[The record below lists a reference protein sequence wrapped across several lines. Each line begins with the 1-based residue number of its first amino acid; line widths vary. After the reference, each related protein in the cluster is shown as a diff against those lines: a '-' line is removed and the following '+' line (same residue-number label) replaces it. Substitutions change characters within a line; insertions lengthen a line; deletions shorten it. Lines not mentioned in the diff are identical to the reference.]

1 MKRFQLTFIAC
12 SLALTSAAWA
22 QSSADS
28 SYLQRTTPRFETFA
42 GSSANLT
49 SLASGLR
56 SGTPITLTG
65 NGQTANFTSPTRP
78 MGYGNITR
86 SLDLAQRQL
95 ALQGITNP
103 TPSQLQAA
111 LTGGTVTGPKGTVNY
126 AGVLQMRSSGM
137 GWGKIAQ
144 TVGVHPGMGKSA
156 SAAVPARASATNA
169 SGRSVIAHGNDK
181 PASAR
186 TLGNGHARIATPSG
200 NSGNSAAAAHA
211 NARGLGNSATTTSAA
226 GAHAGGGNHGIGGG
240 GHGNAGGG
248 GGGGRGK

>member
-1 MKRFQLTFIAC
+1 MKIFQTTIIAC
-12 SLALTSAAWA
+12 SLALTGSAWA
-22 QSSADS
+22 QTTKSDA
-28 SYLQRTTPRFETFA
+28 SYLQRVTPQYQTFA
-42 GSSANLT
+42 GSNANLS

-111 LTGGTVTGPKGTVNY
+111 LTGGTITGPKGTVNY
-126 AGVLQMRSSGM
+126 AGVLQMRSDGM

-169 SGRSVIAHGNDK
+169 SGRSVTAHGNDK

-186 TLGNGHARIATPSG
+186 ASGNGNGHARIATPSG

-211 NARGLGNSATTTSAA
+211 NARGLGNSAATTSAA
-226 GAHAGGGNHGIGGG
+226 GAHAGGGGN
-240 GHGNAGGG
+240 HGNAGGG
-248 GGGGRGK
+248 GGRGK